1 VPTISPVLVLFLVAL
16 GVVLFI
22 AWLVLPFAMFGIKPL
37 LREILAE
44 LRRTREILERTTD
57 ATKPAGLGPPPSR

>member
-1 VPTISPVLVLFLVAL
+1 MSTISPLLLLVLVAL